1 MRAFLMSSSAFAG
14 LALTALPL
22 VAHAQ
27 AAKQPTA
34 AAAPTQLE
42 ELLVTAQRYTT
53 DVQSTPVAV
62 TALSPQVLEARQ
74 VTNVLQVASQIPGV
88 VITPATGTNNSAR
101 IVLRG
106 AGQEQSGI
114 QFDAA
119 VGVYIDNVYQ
129 PRINGAFFDFFDV
142 DRVEVLRGPQGTLY
156 GRNTSGGAIKII
168 TRQPSFEFT
177 GGGDVALG
185 SYDTRDV
192 RAYMSGPIVPGQ
204 LAGSISF
211 VERHHDGWM
220 SAPAYGRDVN
230 NKKTTGARAKLLWTP
245 TDKVKVELAWDALTD
260 HSDPGMG
267 SPIQLLGLVP
277 PSPLDPAAHP
287 GRDLFSTELF
297 GFIKARAD
305 SRGGSINASYA
316 VTPELTLSS
325 ITGTR
330 YMRATQAEPFTM
342 TAVGGKL
349 VAIGGSYIFH
359 DRFYS
364 EELNATYNTK
374 RFNGILGLY
383 YFKEWGT
390 IEDTPIYTSAAN
402 LDIRDRDTEAKAVF
416 AEGTLD
422 LTHGFSVVAGLRYTV
437 EDAGFDQFYFNQVFN
452 GKQVGR
458 QFASKKFKATTP
470 KFGINWQYNDNT
482 LFYVSYTKGFKSG
495 GFNNIV
501 PSTNVGTPGVPA
513 GPVPYGSEDVKSYEA
528 GVKFQTPD
536 HRFRVNVAAYQAD
549 YKGLQLPVFFP
560 GTTNTFTS
568 NAAGARITGLE
579 VEPTWQATD
588 DLQIYG
594 NLSLSHGKYTSDFQC
609 SLFNT
614 AIVNCKDKKIKGVVP
629 TKSTL
634 GFTYDVPLHIPGQ
647 IRIGGSWQYSSKY
660 FNNVSNTLPIVQ
672 TPSYNLF
679 DGFIAWD
686 SPDKHWTVSL
696 EGKNIGDERFALE
709 SLQIASTTS
718 PSVTAYPND
727 PRVILVRVRA
737 GF

>member
-1 MRAFLMSSSAFAG
+1 MRVSMMSSSALAG
-14 LALTALPL
+14 VVFALP
-22 VAHAQ
+22 VAAHAQ
-27 AAKQPTA
+27 AAKPVTA
-34 AAAPTQLE
+34 AAATQLE

-62 TALSPQVLEARQ
+62 TALSPTVLEERQ
-74 VTNVLQVASQIPGV
+74 VTNVMQAASQIPGV

-119 VGVYIDNVYQ
+119 VGVYVDNVYQ
-129 PRINGAFFDFFDV
+129 PRINGAFFDFFDIE
-142 DRVEVLRGPQGTLY
+142 RLEVLRGPQGTLY
-156 GRNTSGGAIKII
+156 GRNTSGGAIKIV

-177 GGGDVALG
+177 GGGDVAVG
-185 SYDTRDV
+185 SYDTRDF
-192 RAYMSGPIVPGQ
+192 RAYVSGPIIDHT
-204 LAGSISF
+204 LAFSLSG
-211 VERHHDGWM
+211 VARNHDGWTE
-220 SAPAYGRDVN
+220 APAYGRKV
-230 NKKTTGARAKLLWTP
+230 NKKKSSGVRAALLWTP
-245 TDKVKVELAWDALTD
+245 TDKAKVEVAWDFLRD

-267 SPIQLLGLVP
+267 APVQLLGQVP

-297 GFIKARAD
+297 GPISAKAD
-305 SRGGSINASYA
+305 SQGGSINASYA
-316 VTPELTLSS
+316 LTPEVTLNS

-330 YMRATQAEPFTM
+330 GMRATQAEPFTL
-342 TAVGGKL
+342 TAVAGRL
-349 VAIGGSYIFH
+349 VAVGGSYIFH

-364 EELNATYNTK
+364 QELNATYNTK
-374 RFNGILGLY
+374 RINGILGLY

-390 IEDTPIYTSAAN
+390 IEDTPLFTAASA
-402 LDIRDRDTEAKAVF
+402 LDIRDRRTTAKAIF
-416 AEGTLD
+416 AQGTVE
-422 LTHGFSVVAGLRYTV
+422 LTHGFSVEAGIRYTI
-437 EDAGFDQFYFNQVFN
+437 EDAGFDQFYFNQVFA
-452 GKQVGR
+452 GQQVGR
-458 QFASKKFKATTP
+458 QFASKRFKATTP
-470 KFGINWQYNDNT
+470 KVGLNWQYNDDT
-482 LFYVSYTKGFKSG
+482 LLYVSYTKGFKSG
-495 GFNNIV
+495 GFNNIN

-513 GPVPYGSEDVKSYEA
+513 GPVPYGAEDVKSYEA
-528 GVKFQTPD
+528 GLKFQTPD
-536 HRFRVNVAAYQAD
+536 HRFRINLAAYQAD
-549 YKGLQLPVFFP
+549 YAGLQLPVFFP

-614 AIVNCKDKKIKGVVP
+614 TIVNCKDKKIKGVVP

-634 GFTYDVPLHIPGQ
+634 GFTYNVPMMSVPGR
-647 IRIGGSWQYSSKY
+647 IRLGASWQYSSKY

-679 DGFIAWD
+679 DAFIAWD
-686 SPDKHWTVSL
+686 SPNRRLTISL

-709 SLQIASTTS
+709 SLQIASAVS

-727 PRVILVRVRA
+727 PRVILLRVKA